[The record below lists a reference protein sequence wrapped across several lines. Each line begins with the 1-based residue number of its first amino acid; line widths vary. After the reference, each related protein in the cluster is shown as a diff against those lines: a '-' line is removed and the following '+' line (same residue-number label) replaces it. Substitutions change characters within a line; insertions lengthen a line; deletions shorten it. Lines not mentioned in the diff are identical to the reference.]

1 VNLLPKVREMDTQS
15 KAAKSSSEDR
25 IQCIQGLVQ
34 QERFTQALKEIQE
47 LESHPGVDLSPDEQG
62 DISYLASLCLFHLGR
77 CKDALDKAML
87 AFETFRS
94 SSQNKK
100 VAQIQFILGRIS
112 LRLGDSRGAEAHVS
126 DAISTYRRI
135 GDQAEIVNSYN
146 LIAHICFAKCD
157 FDRSI
162 EHLQKAK
169 ELCEK
174 VDDIRMAALISGNLG
189 RVHALCGDWSGAE
202 DNLQESLTFNENSR
216 SELGLCKDLLSLGFL
231 SCLRRDFKRSSSLL
245 DRALELAR
253 KNDFFREL
261 AIYYE
266 YAGQLACTLGDEKT
280 AVARFYKAIEIGRTA
295 CPEGYIRSQTFRLLA
310 ELQAAREE
318 FDEALTS
325 CQKSLEASK
334 SLGEKLEEGAAYRI
348 LGRIYSG
355 KRDKEKACGYFKQ
368 SISLLQQIGAR
379 YELAT
384 TYLEAG
390 RSDAFDYYR
399 RMGFLANAESLFR
412 DLASRYHLGLVNLA
426 VSDLLTEQKDYAS
439 AEVFLAEAERLFKET
454 NDRKELRQV
463 ACSRAAIEESLF
475 QSRITAKSNGKVTF
489 DSVITHNDEMMGVIE
504 KLRQIKDYDISI
516 LVEGET
522 GAGKDLVAKA
532 VHYSSLRKD
541 KRFVAVNCAALPESL
556 LENELF
562 GHKRGAYTGADKD
575 QPGLFEEAAG
585 GTLYL
590 DQVEEI
596 PVSTQ
601 VKLLRAIEEKE
612 ITRLGDTKPRKID
625 VRIICSSIEDL
636 KEAVRKGK
644 FRQDLY
650 FRLNTFSMRIPPL
663 RERKEDIRVL
673 IKHFLKEYG
682 LDEKK
687 IKEFNRR
694 GTGRRF
700 LRYHWPGNVRE
711 LENDIKRMVILA
723 QANGK
728 GPWEFLPE
736 KFLRPAD
743 DVQNVEHEP
752 LPDQL
757 ARFEKER
764 IVEALTET
772 NWNKSRAARIL
783 GIPEGTVRSKMKKQG
798 IPAHCPA
805 STTLT

>member
-1 VNLLPKVREMDTQS
+1 MDTQTRD
-15 KAAKSSSEDR
+15 ANSSPEER
-25 IQCIQGLVQ
+25 IQHIQALVQ
-34 QERFTQALKEIQE
+34 EQRFTQGLKEIE
-47 LESHPGVDLSPDEQG
+47 DLESHPGVGLSPGEKG
-62 DISYLASLCLFHLGR
+62 EISYLASVCLLHLGDS
-77 CKDALDKAML
+77 KDALEKATFAL
-87 AFETFRS
+87 ETFRDT
-94 SSQNKK
+94 SQNRN
-100 VAQIQFILGRIS
+100 VAQIQVMLGRIS
-112 LRLGDSRGAEAHVS
+112 LSLGDLRNAELHAT

-135 GDQAEIVNSYN
+135 GDQHELVSSYN
-146 LIAHICFAKCD
+146 LIAQIYFLTCNFEKSAECL
-157 FDRSI
+157 R
-162 EHLQKAK
+162 EAK
-169 ELCEK
+169 ELAEK
-174 VDDIRMAALISGNLG
+174 FNDTRMVALISGNLG
-189 RVHALCGDWSGAE
+189 RIYALLGSWQEAE
-202 DNLQESLTFNENSR
+202 DSLKLSLAYCQASGT
-216 SELGLCKDLLSLGFL
+216 ELSSCKDLLSLGFVA
-231 SCLRRDFKRSSSLL
+231 CLRRDFKKSSSLL
-245 DRALELAR
+245 ARAFELAS
-253 KNDFFREL
+253 KNSFSREL
-261 AIYYE
+261 GIYHE
-266 YAGQLACTLGDEKT
+266 YAGYLALAVGDDKQ
-280 AVARFYKAIEIGRTA
+280 AYSSFSKALEIGQTA
-295 CPEGYIRSQTFRLLA
+295 SPSGCLHSQVYRLLA
-310 ELQAAREE
+310 ELQVTRKE
-318 FDEALTS
+318 FDRALAS
-325 CQKSLEASK
+325 CQKSLENSR

-348 LGRIYSG
+348 LGRIYSA
-355 KRDKEKACGYFKQ
+355 KQDKERACEYFKQ

-390 RSDAFDYYR
+390 RSDSFDYYR
-399 RMGFLANAESLFR
+399 RLGFLANAESLFR
-412 DLASRYHLGLVNLA
+412 DVNSKYHLGLVNLA
-426 VSDLLTEQKDYAS
+426 VSDLLLEQKDYPS
-439 AEVFLAEAERLFKET
+439 GEVFLAEAERLFKET
-454 NDRKELRQV
+454 DDRKELRQV
-463 ACSRAAIEESLF
+463 ASSRAAIEESLF
-475 QSRITAKSNGKVTF
+475 QSRVTAKSNGKVTF
-489 DSVITHNDEMMGVIE
+489 DSVITHNAEMMGVIE

-541 KRFVAVNCAALPESL
+541 KRFVAINCAALPESL

-562 GHKRGAYTGADKD
+562 GHKRGAYTGANKD
-575 QPGLFEEAAG
+575 QPGLLEEAAG

-596 PVSTQ
+596 PISTQ
-601 VKLLRAIEEKE
+601 VKLLRSLEEKE

-687 IKEFNRR
+687 IKEFERR

-700 LRYHWPGNVRE
+700 LRYQWPGNVRE

-728 GPWEFLPE
+728 GPWDFLPE

-743 DVQNVEHEP
+743 EVQNVEHQP

-783 GIPEGTVRSKMKKQG
+783 GIPEGTVRSKMKKHG
-798 IPAHCPA
+798 IAAHCPT
-805 STTLT
+805 STTLA